1 MLTVTQGS
9 RERFTNI
16 SSSVSDGILTMT
28 ATLRAEEEDEGR
40 RVCCHTQ
47 QWDNS
52 QPRVSLDIREQVRQ
66 TFYFGF
72 LSFFVA

>member
-1 MLTVTQGS
+1 MLVVLTVTQGS

-28 ATLRAEEEDEGR
+28 ATLRVEEEDEGR

-52 QPRVSLDIREQVRQ
+52 QPRQSLAMAEEVN
-66 TFYFGF
+66 TTYT
-72 LSFFVA
+72 